1 MNSKLVEYLEISGVI
16 LRMGTFLMLSLMGK
30 ETPFLIMWVINT
42 CDATLLT
49 YCAIKRHNR
58 AYTIMNIFWLI
69 VGIIGIINS
78 I

>member
-1 MNSKLVEYLEISGVI
+1 MNDKLVKNLEFAGVI
-16 LRMGTFLMLSLMGK
+16 LRMGTFLMLSIMGK
-30 ETPFLIMWVINT
+30 DTPFLTMWIINT
-42 CDATLLT
+42 MDATLLT

-69 VGIIGIINS
+69 VGTIGIINS